1 MSQPPDPHRLL
12 QQAKRLT
19 TLDLNHL
26 VESLVAEIEA
36 RKTSPSDEEGSLV
49 DSAGWRS
56 EYRKCGKPTCRCAT
70 SEHRHGPYL
79 YRSVWVDGAVK
90 KEYQRRSKRKAQD
103 LSV

>member
-36 RKTSPSDEEGSLV
+36 
-49 DSAGWRS
+49 
-56 EYRKCGKPTCRCAT
+56 
-70 SEHRHGPYL
+70 
-79 YRSVWVDGAVK
+79 
-90 KEYQRRSKRKAQD
+90 
-103 LSV
+103 